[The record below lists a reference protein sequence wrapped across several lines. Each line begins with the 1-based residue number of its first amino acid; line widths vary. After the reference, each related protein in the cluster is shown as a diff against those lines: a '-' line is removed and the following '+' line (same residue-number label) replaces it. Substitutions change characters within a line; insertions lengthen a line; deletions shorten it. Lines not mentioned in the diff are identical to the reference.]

1 MASTVQTDIRDAAID
16 LSEWD
21 VSLDGPL
28 AEQPADLTAK
38 VAALLTGAPGFAVA
52 YGSSGVLARH
62 GLEVRSDRHKAYELL
77 ESVFR
82 GAMDQID
89 FARFAVVDRPMK
101 LAQMDVDGFNLN
113 QDFSHDNQVASRA
126 FMTSKCI
133 HFDAATPFIANIYGP
148 TDNIEG
154 GHPVLS
160 DVRSYCRDHGVEP
173 SEVVDAIPNNYNVVV
188 RKEHYEKIRSD
199 YSAALEIDIETDI
212 IIIML
217 LNEIAYGLAHGATP
231 PAKRDS
237 TKPARRP
244 LRHFEYQFS
253 DDQDY
258 VTWYDHYR
266 IPMVT
271 AHDYAGE
278 NLSLDYYG
286 PAQREFHRLVKIG
299 SKVA

>member
-1 MASTVQTDIRDAAID
+1 MASTIQTDIRDAAID
-16 LSEWD
+16 LSEWN
-21 VSLDGPL
+21 VSLDGPF
-28 AEQPADLTAK
+28 AEQPTELTEK

-52 YGSSGVLARH
+52 YGSRGVLAKH
-62 GLEVRSDRHKAYELL
+62 DLELRSHRNKAYELL

-82 GAMDQID
+82 GAMGRID
-89 FARFAVVDRPMK
+89 FARFAIVDRPMN
-101 LAQMDVDGFNLN
+101 LAHMDVDGFNLN
-113 QDFSHDNQVASRA
+113 KDFSHDNQIASRA
-126 FMTSKCI
+126 FMTAKCI

-160 DVRSYCRDHGVEP
+160 DVRSYCRDYAVQP
-173 SEVVDAIPNNYNVVV
+173 SEVVDFIPNNYNVVI
-188 RKEHYEKIRSD
+188 RNEHYDAIMKD
-199 YSAALEIDIETDI
+199 YSIALEIDIETDI
-212 IIIML
+212 IVIML
-217 LNEIAYGLAHGATP
+217 LNEIAFGLAHGATA
-231 PAKRDS
+231 PAKRDA

-253 DDQDY
+253 DEQDY
-258 VTWYDHYR
+258 ETWYNHYR

-286 PAQREFHRLVKIG
+286 TAKRDFDKLVKIG